1 MEISTTV
8 FKSIYDNKTHRRINF
23 PTFSDFEKFLYSLSK
38 EQKKGKQDAQLI
50 SPATYKADTTRANKN
65 VLDWGGWC
73 AIDVDDH
80 EFKGD
85 LKDEL
90 LNHYGKYRF
99 VCYSTASSKPDLP
112 KFRMVFPTRKRVG
125 GDNIKH
131 FWFALNTEFNSI
143 GDKQTKDLSRM
154 YYIPGTYAGAFNF
167 IFSND
172 GDYIDPDDLMN
183 KHAYAE
189 KKSSNSF
196 LDRLPEELQKQII
209 EYKKTQLDNTTVHWT
224 GYRDCPFFPRQ
235 LENEYKLISS
245 TGWYHKMYQIMVALA
260 GNAIKK
266 EYPITADEIA
276 VLCREF
282 DADTGNWYANRP
294 MQTEADRALEYV
306 YKNM

>member
-1 MEISTTV
+1 MDISTTV

-112 KFRMVFPTRKRVG
+112 KFRMVFPTRKRV
-125 GDNIKH
+125 
-131 FWFALNTEFNSI
+131 
-143 GDKQTKDLSRM
+143 
-154 YYIPGTYAGAFNF
+154 
-167 IFSND
+167 
-172 GDYIDPDDLMN
+172 
-183 KHAYAE
+183 
-189 KKSSNSF
+189 
-196 LDRLPEELQKQII
+196 
-209 EYKKTQLDNTTVHWT
+209 
-224 GYRDCPFFPRQ
+224 
-235 LENEYKLISS
+235 
-245 TGWYHKMYQIMVALA
+245 
-260 GNAIKK
+260 
-266 EYPITADEIA
+266 
-276 VLCREF
+276 
-282 DADTGNWYANRP
+282 
-294 MQTEADRALEYV
+294 
-306 YKNM
+306 

>member
-131 FWFALNTEFNSI
+131 FWFALNTELNSI

-224 GYRDCPFFPRQ
+224 GYRDCPFFPRR
-235 LENEYKLISS
+235 LESEYKTISN

-260 GNAIKK
+260 SNALKNK
-266 EYPITADEIA
+266 YPITAQEIA
-276 VLCREF
+276 QLCREL
-282 DADTGNWYANRP
+282 DIETGNWYENRP
-294 MQTEADRALEYV
+294 LEVEADRALEYA
-306 YKNM
+306 YRNA

>member
-1 MEISTTV
+1 
-8 FKSIYDNKTHRRINF
+8 
-23 PTFSDFEKFLYSLSK
+23 
-38 EQKKGKQDAQLI
+38 
-50 SPATYKADTTRANKN
+50 
-65 VLDWGGWC
+65 
-73 AIDVDDH
+73 
-80 EFKGD
+80 
-85 LKDEL
+85 
-90 LNHYGKYRF
+90 
-99 VCYSTASSKPDLP
+99 
-112 KFRMVFPTRKRVG
+112 MVFPTRKRVG

-224 GYRDCPFFPRQ
+224 GYRDCPFFPRR
-235 LENEYKLISS
+235 LESEYKTISN

-260 GNAIKK
+260 SNALKNK
-266 EYPITADEIA
+266 YPITAQEIA
-276 VLCREF
+276 QLCREL
-282 DADTGNWYANRP
+282 DIETGNWYENRP
-294 MQTEADRALEYV
+294 LEVEADRALEYA
-306 YKNM
+306 YRNA